1 MNWCEI
7 NLARDQV
14 VSSKRRHRIY
24 WMMMLYLLIMTGLL
38 ITATAG
44 ASSKIRNG
52 LALHRRAQQIEKQF
66 ETASPNSPSMLT
78 YAEEL
83 RRTLLRNETQL
94 AEINAALP
102 DRIQS
107 VLPLIISVINQ
118 PGNSELY
125 KLSFTQQTREKKPE
139 LEFSILV
146 PAGQRDAADFLQRW
160 KRDPLLARQFET
172 ITPSTTK
179 RGTMGQGEVLIM
191 SYRAGFKD

>member
-7 NLARDQV
+7 NLARDHV

-24 WMMMLYLLIMTGLL
+24 WLMMLYLFVTAGLL
-38 ITATAG
+38 VAATAG

-66 ETASPNSPSMLT
+66 DAASPNSASMRDHGD
-78 YAEEL
+78 EL
-83 RRTLLRNETQL
+83 KRTLLRNETQL
-94 AEINAALP
+94 AEISAALP

-107 VLPLIISVINQ
+107 VLPLIISIINQ
-118 PGNSELY
+118 PGSSKLH
-125 KLSFTQQTREKKPE
+125 KLSFTQQTRGGSPE

-146 PAGQRDAADFLQRW
+146 PAAQRDAADFLQRW

-179 RGTMGQGEVLIM
+179 RGTINQGEVLIM
-191 SYRAGFKD
+191 SYKANFKD